1 MTNFD
6 ISKPNNYEN
15 RLVYNFPK
23 VNINKNEI
31 TTNSDNTQ
39 MEMTFFNGTPDP
51 NIIYT
56 VDGTNVVYKH
66 KKAYFNELI
75 HNNITGLTNE
85 TPADYG
91 ELILEHSAPGSGT
104 PIYVCFLLEYNS
116 SPDNVN
122 DIDKMIGFS
131 GQTAHIHAG
140 IVLNDFITPQSGC
153 ISYESTKDNV
163 KSTVFVFTTPIPIN
177 SVSKEIIQNC
187 TSAEEKF
194 LAYPAGTGDYL
205 VLPTTSIS
213 LPDPDQ
219 IYINCNPTG
228 ESSDTVSNY
237 LYPVDSAGG
246 AEQDARSA
254 MYTMHLF
261 AVFMMVSVGVV
272 AFVPGIYQMTLLT
285 WALSADEIKRAKT
298 LIILGWRFLILFVVI
313 SVGLFVAGLAGK
325 DEWLIF
331 IGSAF
336 LYITAAGTWLL
347 YLKKKEP
354 DFLKI
359 GDNRITL
366 TEITGAE
373 IGWAETIGL
382 ANLTS
387 ISGLGL
393 FN

>member
-6 ISKPNNYEN
+6 ISTPNNYEN

-31 TTNSDNTQ
+31 TTNSENTQ

-85 TPADYG
+85 TPNDYG

-285 WALSADEIKRAKT
+285 WALSATTDNAKT
-298 LIILGWRFLILFVVI
+298 LIIWGWVLFILFVVI
-313 SVGLFVAGLAGK
+313 FGGLFIAGLAGEN
-325 DEWLIF
+325 EWLTI
-331 IGSAF
+331 IGSTS

-347 YLKKKEP
+347 YLKKQEP
-354 DFLKI
+354 GFLTI
-359 GDNRITL
+359 GNNSIELKGT
-366 TEITGAE
+366 
-373 IGWAETIGL
+373 ETIGL
-382 ANLTS
+382 TDVGLILGPYKKRSDALANS
-387 ISGLGL
+387 P
-393 FN
+393 

>member
-1 MTNFD
+1 MPNFD
-6 ISKPNNYEN
+6 ISTPNNYEN

-31 TTNSDNTQ
+31 ITNSDKTQ

-66 KKAYFNELI
+66 KKAYFNQLI
-75 HNNITGLTNE
+75 HNNITGLTND
-85 TPADYG
+85 TPNDYG

-116 SPDNVN
+116 SPDNEN

-140 IVLNDFITPQSGC
+140 IELNDFITPQSGC

-163 KSTVFVFTTPIPIN
+163 NSTVFVFTTPIPIN
-177 SVSKEIIQNC
+177 SVSKNIIKNC
-187 TSAEEKF
+187 TSAEGKF
-194 LAYPAGTGDYL
+194 FAYPESGIYV

-228 ESSDTVSNY
+228 ESLDTVPNY
-237 LYPVDSAGG
+237 LYPVDSDGG

-254 MYTMHLF
+254 MFTMHLF
-261 AVFMMVSVGVV
+261 AVFMMISVGVV
-272 AFVPGIYQMTLLT
+272 AFVPGIYQMTILQV
-285 WALSADEIKRAKT
+285 ALQARTDGDRAKT
-298 LIILGWRFLILFVVI
+298 LIVLGQFVVFLFVVI
-313 SVGLFVAGLAGK
+313 FLGLFITGLVGE
-325 DEWLIF
+325 DEWLTI
-331 IGSAF
+331 IGSTF

-347 YLKKKEP
+347 YIKKKEK

-359 GDNRITL
+359 GDNSITL
-366 TEITGAE
+366 TGDES
-373 IGWAETIGL
+373 IGFFERFSILG
-382 ANLTS
+382 NL
-387 ISGLGL
+387 
-393 FN
+393 FA

>member
-1 MTNFD
+1 MPNFD
-6 ISKPNNYEN
+6 ISTPNNYEN

-31 TTNSDNTQ
+31 ITNSDKTQ

-66 KKAYFNELI
+66 KKAYFNQLI
-75 HNNITGLTNE
+75 HNNITDLTND
-85 TPADYG
+85 TPNDYG

-140 IVLNDFITPQSGC
+140 IELNDFITPQSGC

-163 KSTVFVFTTPIPIN
+163 NSTVFVFTTPIPIN
-177 SVSKEIIQNC
+177 SESKNIIKNC
-187 TSAEEKF
+187 TSAEDKF
-194 LAYPAGTGDYL
+194 LAYPESGIYV

-228 ESSDTVSNY
+228 ESTDEVDGYFQPT
-237 LYPVDSAGG
+237 DSAGV

-254 MYTMHLF
+254 MFTMHLF

-285 WALSADEIKRAKT
+285 WALQKNKGDREKR
-298 LIILGWRFLILFVVI
+298 LIVMERFFLFLFVVI
-313 SVGLFVAGLAGK
+313 FVGLFIAGLAGEN
-325 DEWLIF
+325 EWLTI
-331 IGSAF
+331 IGSTS

-347 YLKKKEP
+347 HIKRQ
-354 DFLKI
+354 DTNFLTI
-359 GDNRITL
+359 GEKSIEL
-366 TEITGAE
+366 TEKNIRWVEYFT
-373 IGWAETIGL
+373 WP
-382 ANLTS
+382 
-387 ISGLGL
+387 